1 MLIFPKKYIFFNN
14 FILKSPEILTD
25 LSQKGEKQST
35 LAPTQQGE
43 CTMGLGVPTWLM
55 ARFDFGQITVIL

>member
-1 MLIFPKKYIFFNN
+1 MLIFPKIYFLKK